1 MEGFSRDTLPDSDQN
16 ELLSFL
22 QQNSGPSDRTNF
34 TWSGFPDH
42 RTGPRLIGPEFR
54 TIGPDQLYL
63 VRNSGPPD
71 RTNFTWSGIPDHRTG
86 PKLNWSGI
94 PDHGPDRTKS
104 GPAVRTSMF
113 IIVNMFS
120 STVAGSVDASVTSFL
135 NPVAHVQVWVTSSSI
150 KCLLTRTSMEL
161 P

>member
-1 MEGFSRDTLPDSDQN
+1 MVRVF
-16 ELLSFL
+16 
-22 QQNSGPSDRTNF
+22 GPKIRTNLVRSGIPDHR
-34 TWSGFPDH
+34 TGPKIGWSGFPDH

-94 PDHGPDRTKS
+94 PDHGPDQIRTG
-104 GPAVRTSMF
+104 GPDIHAPMF
-113 IIVNMFS
+113 DTVDINS
-120 STVAGSVDASVTSFL
+120 STCTEELKIQPSQYRRISKAWT
-135 NPVAHVQVWVTSSSI
+135 
-150 KCLLTRTSMEL
+150 LTAK
-161 P
+161 

>member
-1 MEGFSRDTLPDSDQN
+1 MKIKKKIRTGPNFCW
-16 ELLSFL
+16 
-22 QQNSGPSDRTNF
+22 SGPVVRVFGPKIRTNLVRSGIPDHR
-34 TWSGFPDH
+34 TGPKIGWSGFPDH

-94 PDHGPDRTKS
+94 PDHS
-104 GPAVRTSMF
+104 GP
-113 IIVNMFS
+113 
-120 STVAGSVDASVTSFL
+120 
-135 NPVAHVQVWVTSSSI
+135 
-150 KCLLTRTSMEL
+150 TRTNINLVRSGHPWAAGL
-161 P
+161 HFIRISNNFLSLFANL